1 MTFTYLFSQ
10 VKYFI
15 TWYRKFTLC
24 KASKNATNCVEPE
37 TPKWTWDMWQKD
49 FDPSLHKNMSPFWWT
64 KKRGL
69 FLPPSLPYGPM
80 SPSQQFL
87 FLNAS
92 LILSVVR
99 SQPRAPLGAPPPHII
114 RGARRV
120 LQEGV
125 ARQDHG
131 VHLRP
136 VPDPGHREE
145 TQENWSTKHQWLRQG
160 TSRDRSISNLTQ
172 EIIVTVHS
180 RLSNILRVEE
190 TLDESGETREIFAS
204 LDF

>member
-15 TWYRKFTLC
+15 TWFRKFTLC
-24 KASKNATNCVEPE
+24 KASKNDTNCVETE

-80 SPSQQFL
+80 SPSQQFFF

-92 LILSVVR
+92 LTLIILVAEGIAFNNLSP
-99 SQPRAPLGAPPPHII
+99 SAEQQNIIDDLLNSLDTAGGASSSNSWFE
-114 RGARRV
+114 V
-120 LQEGV
+120 QSSFFCLQ
-125 ARQDHG
+125 
-131 VHLRP
+131 LY
-136 VPDPGHREE
+136 
-145 TQENWSTKHQWLRQG
+145 LLG
-160 TSRDRSISNLTQ
+160 TSELTLIIMLLIPCFLNMMAVCISVY
-172 EIIVTVHS
+172 VTS
-180 RLSNILRVEE
+180 
-190 TLDESGETREIFAS
+190 A
-204 LDF
+204 

>member
-24 KASKNATNCVEPE
+24 KASKNATNCVETE

-80 SPSQQFL
+80 SPSQQFFFWMLPLLEILLWLWLVDTYL
-87 FLNAS
+87 FARCHKICSFLLLEAS
-92 LILSVVR
+92 LSIFTYKLPKLIQCR
-99 SQPRAPLGAPPPHII
+99 K
-114 RGARRV
+114 
-120 LQEGV
+120 LQNLKLTIFMVTETC
-125 ARQDHG
+125 HG
-131 VHLRP
+131 
-136 VPDPGHREE
+136 
-145 TQENWSTKHQWLRQG
+145 
-160 TSRDRSISNLTQ
+160 IS
-172 EIIVTVHS
+172 
-180 RLSNILRVEE
+180 
-190 TLDESGETREIFAS
+190 
-204 LDF
+204 

>member
-15 TWYRKFTLC
+15 TWFRKFTLC
-24 KASKNATNCVEPE
+24 KASKNATNCVETE

-80 SPSQQFL
+80 SPSQQFF

-92 LILSVVR
+92 LTGFQVLILSFLTLWMTITVKIWMNTFSRFVTLEIFR
-99 SQPRAPLGAPPPHII
+99 ILTSSTVGSYDFTRILTIVNI
-114 RGARRV
+114 R
-120 LQEGV
+120 
-125 ARQDHG
+125 
-131 VHLRP
+131 
-136 VPDPGHREE
+136 
-145 TQENWSTKHQWLRQG
+145 
-160 TSRDRSISNLTQ
+160 
-172 EIIVTVHS
+172 
-180 RLSNILRVEE
+180 NIL
-190 TLDESGETREIFAS
+190 L
-204 LDF
+204 L